1 MEQYFSI
8 NSRNRAKFLSSLL
21 LFSAFMVSCNNR
33 DAMKENLASN
43 NYDSIFYHHALTN
56 HIKHSR
62 QVKDVYLKGVNKSN
76 LLIYRYCDETCDK
89 CIEEDLQ
96 ALLKFQE
103 EIGKEFILVVPS
115 FPESRNTKIRL
126 RNELKDFNYINIE
139 KKEDMPIDENTGLAM
154 RFFIFYPKDKES
166 GYIFFPTKGIQ
177 GLTQTFFKVISE
189 EILKSKQ

>member
-1 MEQYFSI
+1 
-8 NSRNRAKFLSSLL
+8 
-21 LFSAFMVSCNNR
+21 MVSCNNR

-115 FPESRNTKIRL
+115 FPESRNIKIRL
-126 RNELKDFNYINIE
+126 HNELKDFNYIK

-154 RFFIFYPKDKES
+154 RFFIFY